1 MSTIRPDS
9 KFDNMEEVKESES
22 KVDHKTEK
30 LPMKTD
36 WKKFPLTVVQNI
48 TVEPFI
54 FLYCLG
60 FGITMI
66 ISPILYMNKICSV
79 GTICYVRN
87 MKTQVQMF
95 IESLL
100 GGQCDFWQWIDME
113 P

>member
-1 MSTIRPDS
+1 
-9 KFDNMEEVKESES
+9 MEEVKESES

-30 LPMKTD
+30 LPMKAN
-36 WKKFPLTVVQNI
+36 WKAIPLTVVQNI

-60 FGITMI
+60 FGITKI

-95 IESLL
+95 LESLL
-100 GGQCDFWQWIDME
+100 GGQCHFWQWVDME

>member
-1 MSTIRPDS
+1 MD
-9 KFDNMEEVKESES
+9 EVKEPDR

-36 WKKFPLTVVQNI
+36 WKKIPLKVVQNI

-79 GTICYVRN
+79 GTICYVKN
-87 MKTQVQMF
+87 MKTQAQIF
-95 IESLL
+95 FESLL
-100 GGQCDFWQWIDME
+100 GGQCHFWQWIDME